1 MNYKNV
7 SFFVSKWALKERRIR
22 ALCESG
28 RVDGAMKV
36 GHSWMIPENAKRPV
50 DKRYKE
56 IQTNIE
62 DIKNETFEK
71 LPRTKVF
78 KDPLYGY
85 IKVDYK
91 VISDLIDSKEVQ
103 RLRRIRQLSGVLMVF
118 QTAEHSRF
126 THSLGAYQMANLAIQ
141 EVEGLDEISEYEKLL
156 FLVSALLHDIGH
168 GPYSHSFENITKAP
182 HEGMTVNIILS
193 KSSEVNKILC
203 SYSEFL
209 ARDAADVINHGGR
222 YPLIESLIS
231 SQLDVDR
238 MDYLSRD
245 AYFTGAV
252 YGTIDVNRL
261 FRSMKIVDGRV
272 LIRASGVNSVES
284 YIMSRYHMY
293 FQVYYHPIA
302 RSYESVL
309 ENILRRIVDIRNK
322 IDTSGVEYFLNI
334 IDNPNDVA
342 SYIEIDDAYV
352 NGFIKKFE
360 RCDDIILSRLCTSFM
375 NRHLYSFVDL
385 ADEPNLDKINEIKQ
399 KYSKEELKY
408 YYLESHIEGV
418 AYLKSSRG
426 SLNDI
431 KVLLPNGNI
440 KPLDEYSLIVK
451 GLTTTSRKMIDRIY
465 YFEK

>member
-7 SFFVSKWALKERRIR
+7 NYFVSKWALKERRIR
-22 ALCESG
+22 ALCENG
-28 RVDGAMKV
+28 RVDGAIKV
-36 GHSWMIPENAKRPV
+36 GHSWMIPEDAMKPM

-56 IQTNIE
+56 SE
-62 DIKNETFEK
+62 DKNVYQRNYTFEK
-71 LPRTKVF
+71 LDRTKVF

-91 VISDLIDSKEVQ
+91 LISDLIDSKEVQ

-126 THSLGAYQMANLAIQ
+126 THSLGAYQMANLAI
-141 EVEGLDEISEYEKLL
+141 ENVEGLDEISEYEKLL
-156 FLVSALLHDIGH
+156 FLASALLHDIGH
-168 GPYSHSFENITKAP
+168 GPYSHSFENITRAP
-182 HEGMTVNIILS
+182 HEGMTVKIILS
-193 KSSEVNKILC
+193 NHSEVNKILN
-203 SYSEFL
+203 SYSDTL
-209 ARDAADVINHGGR
+209 AIDIADVINHGGK

-252 YGTIDVNRL
+252 YGTIDINRI

-309 ENILRRIVDIRNK
+309 ENILRRIVDIKDK
-322 IDTSGVEYFLNI
+322 IDTTGVEYFLNI

-342 SYIEIDDAYV
+342 SYVEIDDAYV
-352 NGFIKKFE
+352 NGFIKNFE
-360 RCDDIILSRLCTSFM
+360 RSNDIILSRLCTSFM

-385 ADEPNLDKINEIKQ
+385 ADEPNLEKINEIKN

-418 AYLKSSRG
+418 AYLKSSSG
-426 SLNDI
+426 SINDI